1 MFLYLI
7 LKWNG
12 TFFLGE
18 PKKAFMED
26 WKIFVVA
33 LGTSPYL
40 NSFVTCEKRVGLS
53 CVSSSPV

>member
-1 MFLYLI
+1 
-7 LKWNG
+7 
-12 TFFLGE
+12 
-18 PKKAFMED
+18 MED

-40 NSFVTCEKRVGLS
+40 NSFITCEKRAGLS